1 MIRCFRDV
9 PPARTARQGERSS
22 GTEGQGRKMARGEGN
37 WMVVRRCLAIVR
49 RVLRG
54 PATWGELVQA
64 VRDELGVD
72 AYDARERSHLR
83 RLFDDDLARLRAKL
97 GIDLRSDRR
106 THRYTLRSAGPGLV
120 DLPEASL
127 SALMT
132 LLDTFSDVTPGA
144 VAAREALETLLACLP
159 AERMQRPKWRGVPL
173 AVEAPDLDDQSALRA
188 ITPILERAIRERRLM
203 RFTYRSPG
211 HDPTQPRRHLVAP
224 LELTIRDG
232 HLYLRARSQQVEGPA
247 GAFYGRGELTFRV
260 QYIQQ
265 DTIELL
271 PQRFAEG
278 GRRRRVYWLE
288 YELYGPLARGAI
300 SEHFAQM
307 EVVRDEAAE
316 VVRVRGMTD
325 DLFQAVQTLLRYG
338 RNCKVLAP
346 PEAVRAMREHVE
358 GMARRYGIV

>member
-1 MIRCFRDV
+1 
-9 PPARTARQGERSS
+9 
-22 GTEGQGRKMARGEGN
+22 MARGEGD
-37 WMVVRRCLAIVR
+37 WIVVRRCLAIVR

-54 PATWGELVQA
+54 PATWEELVQA
-64 VRDELGVD
+64 ARDELGVD
-72 AYDARERSHLR
+72 AYGRAEGGRLR
-83 RLFDDDLARLRAKL
+83 RLFDDDLARLRQKL

-120 DLPEASL
+120 DLSDAGL
-127 SALMT
+127 TALAA
-132 LLDTFSDVTPGA
+132 LLETFPDAMSGA
-144 VAAREALETLLACLP
+144 AAAREALETLLACLP
-159 AERMQRPKWRGVPL
+159 AERVHRPKWRGAPL
-173 AVEAPDLDDQSALRA
+173 AIEAPDLDDQSALRA
-188 ITPILERAIRERRLM
+188 ITPILERAIRERRLV
-203 RFTYRSPG
+203 RFTYRSPV

-247 GAFYGRGELTFRV
+247 GTFRDQGELIFRV

-271 PQRFAEG
+271 PQRFAEE
-278 GRRRRVYWLE
+278 GRRRRIYRLE

-316 VVRVRGMTD
+316 VARVSGMTD
-325 DLFQAVQTLLRYG
+325 DLFKAVQTLLRYG

-358 GMARRYGIV
+358 GMAQLYGVI